1 MAIQTKVNPNT
12 IQRTYSEMERLG
24 IVETRR
30 GQGTFIAE
38 KAEIVDEL
46 KERLTR
52 EVEGFVKQ
60 MKELGLTKEEM
71 VEGLKHSQRE
81 VKMEIKLE
89 HVSKK
94 YGRHTAVDDVSF
106 TLSSGRIY
114 GLIGPNG
121 SGKST
126 TLKMMA
132 GLLFPTSGFVK
143 VDGKQA
149 TRDMVRQTAYLTE
162 LDMFYPD
169 FTVKDMV
176 NFYQSQFPDF
186 QTEQAYRLLNEMQL
200 DPEKKIKKLSKGNRG
215 RLKIV
220 LALARQ
226 ADVILLDEPFSG
238 LDPMVR
244 DSIVNSLVSY
254 IDFEQQIVVIA
265 THEID
270 EIETLLDEVI
280 ILANGEKVA
289 QREVE
294 DIREQEGMSVLQ
306 WFKSKMEVC

>member
-1 MAIQTKVNPNT
+1 
-12 IQRTYSEMERLG
+12 
-24 IVETRR
+24 
-30 GQGTFIAE
+30 
-38 KAEIVDEL
+38 
-46 KERLTR
+46 
-52 EVEGFVKQ
+52 
-60 MKELGLTKEEM
+60 
-71 VEGLKHSQRE
+71 
-81 VKMEIKLE
+81 MEIKLE

-94 YGRHTAVDDVSF
+94 YGRHTAVNDVSI

-143 VDGKQA
+143 VDEEQV
-149 TRDMVRQTAYLTE
+149 TREMVRQTAYLTE
-162 LDMFYPD
+162 LDMFYPH

-186 QTEQAYRLLNEMQL
+186 HTEQVYKLLNEMQL
-200 DPEKKIKKLSKGNRG
+200 NPEKKIKKLSKGNRG

-220 LALARQ
+220 LALARR

>member
-1 MAIQTKVNPNT
+1 
-12 IQRTYSEMERLG
+12 
-24 IVETRR
+24 
-30 GQGTFIAE
+30 
-38 KAEIVDEL
+38 
-46 KERLTR
+46 
-52 EVEGFVKQ
+52 
-60 MKELGLTKEEM
+60 
-71 VEGLKHSQRE
+71 
-81 VKMEIKLE
+81 MEIKLE

-94 YGRHTAVDDVSF
+94 YGRHTTVNDVSI

-143 VDGKQA
+143 VDEEQV
-149 TRDMVRQTAYLTE
+149 TREMVRQTAYLTE
-162 LDMFYPD
+162 LDMFYPH

-186 QTEQAYRLLNEMQL
+186 QTEQAYKLLNEMQL
-200 DPEKKIKKLSKGNRG
+200 NPEKKIKKLSKGNRG

-220 LALARQ
+220 LALARR

>member
-1 MAIQTKVNPNT
+1 
-12 IQRTYSEMERLG
+12 
-24 IVETRR
+24 
-30 GQGTFIAE
+30 
-38 KAEIVDEL
+38 
-46 KERLTR
+46 
-52 EVEGFVKQ
+52 
-60 MKELGLTKEEM
+60 
-71 VEGLKHSQRE
+71 
-81 VKMEIKLE
+81 MEIKLE

-94 YGRHTAVDDVSF
+94 YGRHTAVNDVSF

-143 VDGKQA
+143 ADGKQA

>member
-1 MAIQTKVNPNT
+1 
-12 IQRTYSEMERLG
+12 
-24 IVETRR
+24 
-30 GQGTFIAE
+30 
-38 KAEIVDEL
+38 
-46 KERLTR
+46 
-52 EVEGFVKQ
+52 
-60 MKELGLTKEEM
+60 
-71 VEGLKHSQRE
+71 
-81 VKMEIKLE
+81 MEITLE

-94 YGRHTAVDDVSF
+94 YGRHTAVNDVSI

-143 VDGKQA
+143 VNEKPV
-149 TRDMVRQTAYLTE
+149 TRDMVRQAAYLTE
-162 LDMFYPD
+162 LDMFYPH

-176 NFYQSQFPDF
+176 NFYQTQFSDF
-186 QTEQAYRLLNEMQL
+186 QTEQAYKLLNEMQL
-200 DPEKKIKKLSKGNRG
+200 DPNKKIKKLSKGNRG

-220 LALARQ
+220 LALARR
-226 ADVILLDEPFSG
+226 ASVILLDEPFSG

-280 ILANGEKVA
+280 ILANGEKVE
-289 QREVE
+289 QRVVE
-294 DIREQEGMSVLQ
+294 EIREREGMSVLQ

>member
-1 MAIQTKVNPNT
+1 
-12 IQRTYSEMERLG
+12 
-24 IVETRR
+24 
-30 GQGTFIAE
+30 
-38 KAEIVDEL
+38 
-46 KERLTR
+46 
-52 EVEGFVKQ
+52 
-60 MKELGLTKEEM
+60 
-71 VEGLKHSQRE
+71 
-81 VKMEIKLE
+81 MEIKLE

-94 YGRHTAVDDVSF
+94 YGRHTAVNDVSF

-149 TRDMVRQTAYLTE
+149 ARDMVRQTAYLTE

-186 QTEQAYRLLNEMQL
+186 QTVQAYRLLNEMQL

-220 LALARQ
+220 LALARR

>member
-1 MAIQTKVNPNT
+1 
-12 IQRTYSEMERLG
+12 
-24 IVETRR
+24 
-30 GQGTFIAE
+30 
-38 KAEIVDEL
+38 
-46 KERLTR
+46 
-52 EVEGFVKQ
+52 
-60 MKELGLTKEEM
+60 
-71 VEGLKHSQRE
+71 
-81 VKMEIKLE
+81 MEIKLE

-94 YGRHTAVDDVSF
+94 YGRHTVVNDVSI

-143 VDGKQA
+143 VDEEQV
-149 TRDMVRQTAYLTE
+149 TREMVRQTAYLTE
-162 LDMFYPD
+162 LDMFYPH

-186 QTEQAYRLLNEMQL
+186 QTEQAYKLLNEMQL
-200 DPEKKIKKLSKGNRG
+200 NPEKKIKKLSKGNRG

-220 LALARQ
+220 LALARR

>member
-1 MAIQTKVNPNT
+1 
-12 IQRTYSEMERLG
+12 
-24 IVETRR
+24 
-30 GQGTFIAE
+30 
-38 KAEIVDEL
+38 
-46 KERLTR
+46 
-52 EVEGFVKQ
+52 
-60 MKELGLTKEEM
+60 
-71 VEGLKHSQRE
+71 
-81 VKMEIKLE
+81 MEIKLE

-94 YGRHTAVDDVSF
+94 YGRHTAVNDVSI

-143 VDGKQA
+143 VDEEQV
-149 TRDMVRQTAYLTE
+149 TRGMVRQTAYLTE
-162 LDMFYPD
+162 LDMFYPH

-186 QTEQAYRLLNEMQL
+186 QTEQAYKLLNEMQL
-200 DPEKKIKKLSKGNRG
+200 NPEKKIKKLSKGNRG

-220 LALARQ
+220 LALARR

>member
-1 MAIQTKVNPNT
+1 
-12 IQRTYSEMERLG
+12 
-24 IVETRR
+24 
-30 GQGTFIAE
+30 
-38 KAEIVDEL
+38 
-46 KERLTR
+46 
-52 EVEGFVKQ
+52 
-60 MKELGLTKEEM
+60 
-71 VEGLKHSQRE
+71 
-81 VKMEIKLE
+81 MEIKLE

-94 YGRHTAVDDVSF
+94 YGRHTAVNDVSI

-126 TLKMMA
+126 TLKMIA

-143 VDGKQA
+143 VDEEQV
-149 TRDMVRQTAYLTE
+149 TREMVRQTAYLTE
-162 LDMFYPD
+162 LDMFYPH

-186 QTEQAYRLLNEMQL
+186 QTEQAYKLLNEMQL
-200 DPEKKIKKLSKGNRG
+200 NPEKKIKKLSKGNRG

-220 LALARQ
+220 LALARR

-244 DSIVNSLVSY
+244 NSIVNSLVSY

-306 WFKSKMEVC
+306 WFKSKMEVY

>member
-1 MAIQTKVNPNT
+1 
-12 IQRTYSEMERLG
+12 
-24 IVETRR
+24 
-30 GQGTFIAE
+30 
-38 KAEIVDEL
+38 
-46 KERLTR
+46 
-52 EVEGFVKQ
+52 
-60 MKELGLTKEEM
+60 
-71 VEGLKHSQRE
+71 
-81 VKMEIKLE
+81 MEIKLE

-94 YGRHTAVDDVSF
+94 YGRHTAVNDVSI

-143 VDGKQA
+143 VDEEQV
-149 TRDMVRQTAYLTE
+149 TREMVRQTAYLTE
-162 LDMFYPD
+162 LDMFYPH

-186 QTEQAYRLLNEMQL
+186 HTEQAYKLLNEMQL
-200 DPEKKIKKLSKGNRG
+200 NPEKKIKKLSKGNRG

-220 LALARQ
+220 LALARR

>member
-1 MAIQTKVNPNT
+1 
-12 IQRTYSEMERLG
+12 
-24 IVETRR
+24 
-30 GQGTFIAE
+30 
-38 KAEIVDEL
+38 
-46 KERLTR
+46 
-52 EVEGFVKQ
+52 
-60 MKELGLTKEEM
+60 
-71 VEGLKHSQRE
+71 
-81 VKMEIKLE
+81 MEITLE

-94 YGRHTAVDDVSF
+94 YGRQTAVNDVSI

-132 GLLFPTSGFVK
+132 GLLFPTSGLIKADEKPV
-143 VDGKQA
+143 

-162 LDMFYPD
+162 LDMFYPH

-186 QTEQAYRLLNEMQL
+186 QTEQAYKLLNEMQL
-200 DPEKKIKKLSKGNRG
+200 DPKKKIKKLSKGNRG

-220 LALARQ
+220 LALARRTS
-226 ADVILLDEPFSG
+226 VILLDEPFSG

-280 ILANGEKVA
+280 ILANGEKVE
-289 QREVE
+289 QRDVE

>member
-1 MAIQTKVNPNT
+1 
-12 IQRTYSEMERLG
+12 
-24 IVETRR
+24 
-30 GQGTFIAE
+30 
-38 KAEIVDEL
+38 
-46 KERLTR
+46 
-52 EVEGFVKQ
+52 
-60 MKELGLTKEEM
+60 MKIT
-71 VEGLKHSQRE
+71 
-81 VKMEIKLE
+81 LE

-94 YGRHTAVDDVSF
+94 YGRQTAVNDVSI

-132 GLLFPTSGFVK
+132 GLLFPTSGLVK
-143 VDGKQA
+143 ADEKPV

-162 LDMFYPD
+162 LDMFYPH

-186 QTEQAYRLLNEMQL
+186 QIEQAYKLLNEMQL
-200 DPEKKIKKLSKGNRG
+200 DPKKKIKKLSKGNRG

-220 LALARQ
+220 LALARR
-226 ADVILLDEPFSG
+226 ASVILLDEPFSG

-280 ILANGEKVA
+280 ILANGEKVE
-289 QREVE
+289 QRVVE
-294 DIREQEGMSVLQ
+294 EIREREGMSVLQ

>member
-1 MAIQTKVNPNT
+1 
-12 IQRTYSEMERLG
+12 
-24 IVETRR
+24 
-30 GQGTFIAE
+30 
-38 KAEIVDEL
+38 
-46 KERLTR
+46 
-52 EVEGFVKQ
+52 
-60 MKELGLTKEEM
+60 
-71 VEGLKHSQRE
+71 
-81 VKMEIKLE
+81 MEIKLE

-94 YGRHTAVDDVSF
+94 YGRHTAVNDVSI

-143 VDGKQA
+143 VDEEQV
-149 TRDMVRQTAYLTE
+149 TREMVRQTAYLTE
-162 LDMFYPD
+162 LDMFYPH

-186 QTEQAYRLLNEMQL
+186 QTEQAYKLLNEMQL
-200 DPEKKIKKLSKGNRG
+200 NPEKKIKKLSKGNRG

-220 LALARQ
+220 LALARRT
-226 ADVILLDEPFSG
+226 DVIVLDEPFSG

>member
-1 MAIQTKVNPNT
+1 
-12 IQRTYSEMERLG
+12 
-24 IVETRR
+24 
-30 GQGTFIAE
+30 
-38 KAEIVDEL
+38 
-46 KERLTR
+46 
-52 EVEGFVKQ
+52 
-60 MKELGLTKEEM
+60 
-71 VEGLKHSQRE
+71 
-81 VKMEIKLE
+81 MEITLE

-94 YGRHTAVDDVSF
+94 YGRHTAVNDVSI

-126 TLKMMA
+126 TLKMIA

-143 VDGKQA
+143 VDEKPV
-149 TRDMVRQTAYLTE
+149 TRDMVRQAAYLTE
-162 LDMFYPD
+162 LDMFYPH

-186 QTEQAYRLLNEMQL
+186 QTEQAYKLLNEMRL

-220 LALARQ
+220 LALARR
-226 ADVILLDEPFSG
+226 ASIILLDEPFSG

-280 ILANGEKVA
+280 ILENGVKVE
-289 QREVE
+289 QRVVE
-294 DIREQEGMSVLQ
+294 DIREREGMSVLQ

>member
-1 MAIQTKVNPNT
+1 
-12 IQRTYSEMERLG
+12 
-24 IVETRR
+24 
-30 GQGTFIAE
+30 
-38 KAEIVDEL
+38 
-46 KERLTR
+46 
-52 EVEGFVKQ
+52 
-60 MKELGLTKEEM
+60 
-71 VEGLKHSQRE
+71 
-81 VKMEIKLE
+81 MEIKLE

-94 YGRHTAVDDVSF
+94 YGRHTAVNDVSI

-143 VDGKQA
+143 VDEEQV
-149 TRDMVRQTAYLTE
+149 TREMVRQTAYLTE
-162 LDMFYPD
+162 LDMFYPH

-186 QTEQAYRLLNEMQL
+186 QTEQAYKLLDEMQL
-200 DPEKKIKKLSKGNRG
+200 NPEKKIKKLSKGNRG

-220 LALARQ
+220 LALARR

>member
-1 MAIQTKVNPNT
+1 
-12 IQRTYSEMERLG
+12 
-24 IVETRR
+24 
-30 GQGTFIAE
+30 
-38 KAEIVDEL
+38 
-46 KERLTR
+46 
-52 EVEGFVKQ
+52 
-60 MKELGLTKEEM
+60 
-71 VEGLKHSQRE
+71 
-81 VKMEIKLE
+81 MEIKLE

-94 YGRHTAVDDVSF
+94 YGRHTAVNDVSF

-186 QTEQAYRLLNEMQL
+186 QTEQAYRLLKEMQL

-294 DIREQEGMSVLQ
+294 DIREQEGMSILQ

>member
-1 MAIQTKVNPNT
+1 
-12 IQRTYSEMERLG
+12 
-24 IVETRR
+24 
-30 GQGTFIAE
+30 
-38 KAEIVDEL
+38 
-46 KERLTR
+46 
-52 EVEGFVKQ
+52 
-60 MKELGLTKEEM
+60 
-71 VEGLKHSQRE
+71 
-81 VKMEIKLE
+81 MEITLE

-94 YGRHTAVDDVSF
+94 YGRQTAVNDVSI

-114 GLIGPNG
+114 GLVGPNG

-132 GLLFPTSGFVK
+132 GLLFPTSGFVRADEK
-143 VDGKQA
+143 PV
-149 TRDMVRQTAYLTE
+149 TRDMVLQTAYLTE
-162 LDMFYPD
+162 LDMFYPH

-186 QTEQAYRLLNEMQL
+186 QTEQAYKLLNEMQL
-200 DPEKKIKKLSKGNRG
+200 DPGKKIKKLSKGNRG

-220 LALARQ
+220 LALARR
-226 ADVILLDEPFSG
+226 ASVILLDEPFSG

-254 IDFEQQIVVIA
+254 IDFEQQVVVIA

-289 QREVE
+289 QRDVE
-294 DIREQEGMSVLQ
+294 DIREQEGMSILQ

>member
-1 MAIQTKVNPNT
+1 MYQKN
-12 IQRTYSEMERLG
+12 
-24 IVETRR
+24 
-30 GQGTFIAE
+30 
-38 KAEIVDEL
+38 
-46 KERLTR
+46 
-52 EVEGFVKQ
+52 
-60 MKELGLTKEEM
+60 
-71 VEGLKHSQRE
+71 
-81 VKMEIKLE
+81 
-89 HVSKK
+89 
-94 YGRHTAVDDVSF
+94 TAVNDVSI

-143 VDGKQA
+143 IDEEQV
-149 TRDMVRQTAYLTE
+149 TREMVRQTAYLTE
-162 LDMFYPD
+162 LDMFYPH

-186 QTEQAYRLLNEMQL
+186 QTEQAYKLLNEMQL
-200 DPEKKIKKLSKGNRG
+200 NPEKKIKKLSKGNRG

-220 LALARQ
+220 LALARR

>member
-1 MAIQTKVNPNT
+1 
-12 IQRTYSEMERLG
+12 
-24 IVETRR
+24 
-30 GQGTFIAE
+30 
-38 KAEIVDEL
+38 
-46 KERLTR
+46 
-52 EVEGFVKQ
+52 
-60 MKELGLTKEEM
+60 
-71 VEGLKHSQRE
+71 
-81 VKMEIKLE
+81 MEIKLE

-94 YGRHTAVDDVSF
+94 YGRHTAVNDVSI

-143 VDGKQA
+143 VDEEQV
-149 TRDMVRQTAYLTE
+149 TREMVRQTAYLTE
-162 LDMFYPD
+162 LDMFYPH

-186 QTEQAYRLLNEMQL
+186 QTEQAYKLLNEMQL
-200 DPEKKIKKLSKGNRG
+200 NPEKKIKKLSKGNRG

-220 LALARQ
+220 LALARR
-226 ADVILLDEPFSG
+226 ADVIVLDEPFSG

-280 ILANGEKVA
+280 ILANGEKL
-289 QREVE
+289 R
-294 DIREQEGMSVLQ
+294 SV
-306 WFKSKMEVC
+306 K

>member
-1 MAIQTKVNPNT
+1 MYQKN
-12 IQRTYSEMERLG
+12 
-24 IVETRR
+24 
-30 GQGTFIAE
+30 
-38 KAEIVDEL
+38 
-46 KERLTR
+46 
-52 EVEGFVKQ
+52 
-60 MKELGLTKEEM
+60 
-71 VEGLKHSQRE
+71 
-81 VKMEIKLE
+81 
-89 HVSKK
+89 
-94 YGRHTAVDDVSF
+94 TAVNDVSI

-143 VDGKQA
+143 VDEEQV
-149 TRDMVRQTAYLTE
+149 TREMVRQTAYLTE
-162 LDMFYPD
+162 LDMFYPH

-186 QTEQAYRLLNEMQL
+186 QTEQAYKLLNEMQL
-200 DPEKKIKKLSKGNRG
+200 NPEKKIKKLSKGNRG

-220 LALARQ
+220 LALARR

>member
-1 MAIQTKVNPNT
+1 
-12 IQRTYSEMERLG
+12 
-24 IVETRR
+24 
-30 GQGTFIAE
+30 
-38 KAEIVDEL
+38 
-46 KERLTR
+46 
-52 EVEGFVKQ
+52 
-60 MKELGLTKEEM
+60 
-71 VEGLKHSQRE
+71 
-81 VKMEIKLE
+81 MEISLE

-94 YGRHTAVDDVSF
+94 YGRHTAVNDVSI

-126 TLKMMA
+126 TLKMIA

-143 VDGKQA
+143 VDEKPV
-149 TRDMVRQTAYLTE
+149 TRDMVRQAAYLTE
-162 LDMFYPD
+162 LDMFYPH

-186 QTEQAYRLLNEMQL
+186 QTEQAYKLLNEMQL

-220 LALARQ
+220 LALARR
-226 ADVILLDEPFSG
+226 ASIILLDEPFSG

-280 ILANGEKVA
+280 ILANGEKVE
-289 QREVE
+289 QCVVE
-294 DIREQEGMSVLQ
+294 DIREREGMSVLQ

>member
-1 MAIQTKVNPNT
+1 
-12 IQRTYSEMERLG
+12 
-24 IVETRR
+24 
-30 GQGTFIAE
+30 
-38 KAEIVDEL
+38 
-46 KERLTR
+46 
-52 EVEGFVKQ
+52 
-60 MKELGLTKEEM
+60 
-71 VEGLKHSQRE
+71 
-81 VKMEIKLE
+81 MEIKLE

-94 YGRHTAVDDVSF
+94 YGRHTAVNDVSI
-106 TLSSGRIY
+106 TLSFGRIY

-143 VDGKQA
+143 VDEEQV
-149 TRDMVRQTAYLTE
+149 TREMVRQTAYLTE
-162 LDMFYPD
+162 LDMFYPH

-186 QTEQAYRLLNEMQL
+186 HTEQVYKLLNEMQL
-200 DPEKKIKKLSKGNRG
+200 NPEKKIKKLSKGNRG

-220 LALARQ
+220 LALARR

>member
-1 MAIQTKVNPNT
+1 
-12 IQRTYSEMERLG
+12 
-24 IVETRR
+24 
-30 GQGTFIAE
+30 
-38 KAEIVDEL
+38 
-46 KERLTR
+46 
-52 EVEGFVKQ
+52 
-60 MKELGLTKEEM
+60 
-71 VEGLKHSQRE
+71 
-81 VKMEIKLE
+81 MEIKLE

-94 YGRHTAVDDVSF
+94 YGRHTAVNDVSI

-143 VDGKQA
+143 VDEEQV
-149 TRDMVRQTAYLTE
+149 TREMVRQTAYLTE
-162 LDMFYPD
+162 LDMFYPH

-186 QTEQAYRLLNEMQL
+186 QTEQAYKLLNEMQL
-200 DPEKKIKKLSKGNRG
+200 NPEKKIKKLSKGNRG

-220 LALARQ
+220 LALARR

-244 DSIVNSLVSY
+244 DSIVNSLVSD

>member
-1 MAIQTKVNPNT
+1 
-12 IQRTYSEMERLG
+12 
-24 IVETRR
+24 
-30 GQGTFIAE
+30 
-38 KAEIVDEL
+38 
-46 KERLTR
+46 
-52 EVEGFVKQ
+52 
-60 MKELGLTKEEM
+60 
-71 VEGLKHSQRE
+71 
-81 VKMEIKLE
+81 MEIKLE

-94 YGRHTAVDDVSF
+94 YGCHTAVNDVSI

-143 VDGKQA
+143 VDEEQV
-149 TRDMVRQTAYLTE
+149 TREMVRQTAYLTE
-162 LDMFYPD
+162 LDMFYPH

-186 QTEQAYRLLNEMQL
+186 QTEQAYKLLNEMQL
-200 DPEKKIKKLSKGNRG
+200 NPEKKIKKLSKGNRG

-220 LALARQ
+220 LALARR

>member
-1 MAIQTKVNPNT
+1 
-12 IQRTYSEMERLG
+12 
-24 IVETRR
+24 
-30 GQGTFIAE
+30 
-38 KAEIVDEL
+38 
-46 KERLTR
+46 
-52 EVEGFVKQ
+52 
-60 MKELGLTKEEM
+60 
-71 VEGLKHSQRE
+71 
-81 VKMEIKLE
+81 MEIKLE

-94 YGRHTAVDDVSF
+94 YGRHTAVNDVSI

-114 GLIGPNG
+114 VLIGPNG

-143 VDGKQA
+143 VDEEQV
-149 TRDMVRQTAYLTE
+149 TREMVRQTAYLTE
-162 LDMFYPD
+162 LDMFYPH

-186 QTEQAYRLLNEMQL
+186 QTEQAYKLLNEMQL
-200 DPEKKIKKLSKGNRG
+200 NPEKKIKKLSKGNRG

-220 LALARQ
+220 LALARR

>member
-1 MAIQTKVNPNT
+1 
-12 IQRTYSEMERLG
+12 
-24 IVETRR
+24 
-30 GQGTFIAE
+30 
-38 KAEIVDEL
+38 
-46 KERLTR
+46 
-52 EVEGFVKQ
+52 
-60 MKELGLTKEEM
+60 
-71 VEGLKHSQRE
+71 
-81 VKMEIKLE
+81 MEITLE

-94 YGRHTAVDDVSF
+94 YGRQTAVNDVSI

-132 GLLFPTSGFVK
+132 GLLFPTLGLVK
-143 VDGKQA
+143 ADEKPV

-162 LDMFYPD
+162 LDMFYPH

-186 QTEQAYRLLNEMQL
+186 QKEQAYKLLNEMQL
-200 DPEKKIKKLSKGNRG
+200 DPKKKIKKLSKGNRG

-220 LALARQ
+220 LALARR
-226 ADVILLDEPFSG
+226 ASVILLDEPFSG

-289 QREVE
+289 QRDVE

>member
-1 MAIQTKVNPNT
+1 
-12 IQRTYSEMERLG
+12 
-24 IVETRR
+24 
-30 GQGTFIAE
+30 
-38 KAEIVDEL
+38 
-46 KERLTR
+46 
-52 EVEGFVKQ
+52 
-60 MKELGLTKEEM
+60 
-71 VEGLKHSQRE
+71 
-81 VKMEIKLE
+81 MEINLE

-94 YGRHTAVDDVSF
+94 YGRHIAVNDVSI

-143 VDGKQA
+143 ADEKPV
-149 TRDMVRQTAYLTE
+149 TREMVRQTAYLTE
-162 LDMFYPD
+162 LDMFYAH
-169 FTVKDMV
+169 FTVKEMV
-176 NFYQSQFPDF
+176 NFYQSQFSDF
-186 QTEQAYRLLNEMQL
+186 QTEQAYKLLNEMQL

-220 LALARQ
+220 LALARR
-226 ADVILLDEPFSG
+226 ASVILLDEPFSG

-280 ILANGEKVA
+280 ILANGEKVE
-289 QREVE
+289 QRDVE